1 MHKYRPRPTG
11 AMAAAAPFLAG
22 KPVSGQY
29 FVGRG
34 RILKTIDTIMAGTAD
49 GAINNV
55 MLLGPRRIGKSSILL
70 GVRGRQERNPR
81 VATVMVNAEG
91 MSSKRRFADA
101 YMKAVLRAYEG
112 RTRRRAR
119 GARLGRAISA
129 GMQDARD
136 AVSELDLSILECVK
150 FGAKMNKR
158 VVDQDGLLEHALEFP
173 EKLGAEKNLAFLVI
187 IDEFQSLLKW
197 GAPFLHLFRRLVQ
210 DQAHVAYILAGS
222 SPSMMKGIV
231 SDARSPLYRQLHE
244 VRVGPLPDSVLLP
257 FLARRLEPTGVRL
270 GEGMAREICRLS
282 RGIPDYLQRLAMLS
296 YTACVARGGTAIGA
310 GDVESSYPDMLV
322 HLDPVFVAQF
332 DPLSELEK
340 DVLLAISRSHYTVS
354 GMADNAGAR
363 PTSLPRAL
371 WRLAGLDIVERLERG
386 KYAIADG
393 VFSDWLASRYE
404 TLDA

>member
-1 MHKYRPRPTG
+1 
-11 AMAAAAPFLAG
+11 MAAAAPFLAG

-340 DVLLAISRSHYTVS
+340 DVLLAISRSHDTVS

>member
-1 MHKYRPRPTG
+1 
-11 AMAAAAPFLAG
+11 MAAAVPFLAG

-296 YTACVARGGTAIGA
+296 YTACVVRGGTAIGA
-310 GDVESSYPDMLV
+310 GDVESSYSDMLV

-340 DVLLAISRSHYTVS
+340 DVLLAISRSHDTVS

-386 KYAIADG
+386 RYAIADG
-393 VFSDWLASRYE
+393 VFGDWLASRYE